1 MKNKSKNRGAP
12 VKSIAFMIAV
22 LVVVAL
28 LAYVLMAGVS
38 FGIYDIGRAPEKI
51 KLGLDLTG
59 GVSVV
64 YEAKNLNDPA
74 LAENLDMAMTIF
86 RTRLTA
92 EGFPEATV
100 TQQGAAR
107 VRIEIP
113 INETSA
119 VQDPNEITQYLV
131 QTAKVE
137 FRDAQGGVIFEGKD
151 IDEVFPAMEGAAYI
165 VSFKLNDTATA
176 AFERATTAAYANGEA
191 ISIFLDDEMI
201 SSPMVNSVIPSGEA
215 YIEGDFTVDTA
226 RQLANQIRSGVLPL
240 EMAEIEVRSITATLG
255 VEALS
260 LSLTAGL
267 IGILL
272 IFLFMLIIYRLPGL
286 VADLALIIY
295 MLIMLFALATIPGV
309 QLTLPGIAGII
320 LSIGMAVDANVIIF
334 ERMKEELRLGKSL
347 RVSVRAGFARA
358 FSAILDSNVT
368 TVIAAIVLMI
378 FGTGP
383 IRGFA
388 VTLLIGIITSFISAV
403 FVTRGLLNLT
413 INMGIGNRALY
424 YSEKRKAA
432 VEGGEA

>member
-12 VKSIAFMIAV
+12 LKSIIGMIAV
-22 LVVVAL
+22 LVVVVL
-28 LAYVLMAGVS
+28 LAWGMLGGLS
-38 FGIYDIGRAPEKI
+38 FGIYDIRPLPEQI

-100 TQQGAAR
+100 TKQGAAR

-131 QTAKVE
+131 QTAHVE
-137 FRDAQGGVIFEGKD
+137 FRDPNGNVIFEGKD
-151 IDEVFPAMEGAAYI
+151 IDEVFPAMEGAQYI
-165 VSFKLNDTATA
+165 VSFDLNDTATA
-176 AFERATTAAYANGEA
+176 AFERATSEFLGQS
-191 ISIFLDDEMI
+191 ISIYLDDELV
-201 SSPMVNSVIPSGEA
+201 SAPTVNSVIPSGEA
-215 YIEGDFTVDTA
+215 YIEGNFTVDTA

-272 IFLFMLIIYRLPGL
+272 VFLFMLIIYRVPGL
-286 VADLALIIY
+286 VADLALVIY

-334 ERMKEELRLGKSL
+334 ERMKEELHLGKSL

-388 VTLLIGIITSFISAV
+388 VTLLIGIVTSFISAV

-432 VEGGEA
+432 LEGGEA